1 MKILFK
7 NITTYSSEVYT
18 EFLDFHNFKYDFPYK
33 LGWTFFLIFIIS
45 TIIIQLKYQKN
56 FFNLIIVL
64 IAVAIIFAIKLLY
77 PYFKVKKEYESEKI
91 SNSLSF
97 TFRFYNKYFKI
108 LEGGK
113 YSIIYYHSIYK
124 AYETNNFF
132 YLYLNKDYAFLIDK
146 NCFSIGTSTD
156 FSKFLKEKFRFKYK
170 LINFPIETN

>member
-7 NITTYSSEVYT
+7 NITTYSPEVYT
-18 EFLDFHNFKYDFPYK
+18 EFLDFHNFKYNFQYK

-64 IAVAIIFAIKLLY
+64 VAVATIFAIKLLY
-77 PYFKVKKEYESEKI
+77 PYFRVKKEYESEKI
-91 SNSLSF
+91 SSSTDF

-108 LEGGK
+108 LNNGK

-124 AYETNNFF
+124 AFETKNFF
-132 YLYLNKDYAFLIDK
+132 YLYLNKNYSFLIDK
-146 NCFSIGTSTD
+146 NKFSIGSSTD

-170 LINFPIETN
+170 LIDFPTI